1 MREKRASCVTG
12 IVVSRKSSVVFQH
25 VNSEIPLSVG
35 GRCGDGRGEA
45 IDAAGGTQS
54 AEQLI
59 GGKFPDIPLI
69 VGMSQPLPFCR
80 VDMSLFVATS

>member
-25 VNSEIPLSVG
+25 VNSEIPLPVR
-35 GRCGDGRGEA
+35 GRGGDGET
-45 IDAAGGTQS
+45 IDAAGRTQS
-54 AEQLI
+54 AERLLD
-59 GGKFPDIPLI
+59 GKFPDIPLI

-80 VDMSLFVATS
+80 VDMSLFVAMS